1 MRRLMRRKSS
11 SLAAAL
17 YLLAAVLPGAP
28 SAVDAQERGAAAV
41 DQLVRSLSVTGRVL
55 MIAAH
60 PDDEDTRLIAW
71 LSRGRGV
78 ETAYLSLTRGDG
90 GQNLIGNELGDAL
103 GAIRTEELL
112 AARRI
117 DGGRQYFT
125 RAFDFGFSKN
135 AEETYK
141 HWPHDS
147 LLGDVVTV
155 IRAYRPHVVVSV
167 WSGTATDGHGHH
179 TVAGLLAREAYDA
192 AGDTVR
198 FPVKKFGAAWE
209 PAKFY
214 RTTGFNRLSPSMQ
227 INVGEFDPVLGRS
240 YAEIAAESRGQHRS
254 QGFGGVQQPKGA
266 LLAGVVRQ
274 ASRVNEIT
282 APKDEQS
289 IFDGVDTTFARLSAR
304 KPGATNGIQRSAL
317 RDVIANIDSARA
329 TADLR
334 RPGALLAWLGRA
346 TEAVQG
352 VRASTPRCWRLPP
365 TLMMAGAPPAPSCDA
380 EQLDFDAS
388 IDVLN
393 RRMSEAVLAASGV
406 AIDAVAPKELLA
418 FGDSMRVNVSIF
430 NRGKSPVSVLGVKMT
445 GRRPGTMAPAV
456 LAPDSSVS
464 LLGSVIGLVDSR
476 PWWTSGREGND
487 IFAPH
492 QSPAD
497 GVARVSSGP
506 STDVVPGVAVAED
519 IRRESNVEV
528 TLKVGFATVTVN
540 AGPIVYRFSDPVLG
554 QQDRPVSGVP
564 PLTLKFDRGLEWM
577 PANKAIDRRITLTL
591 TSHSDTRKEY
601 SWRLQFP
608 SALKLD
614 SLPEKVMMEPFE
626 QKQLFLRIRGTLP
639 AKRYEFGIV
648 AVSETGLSY
657 EGVTTIQYPH
667 ILPVRTYR
675 SSAFYLQAVDIAIP
689 KTLSVAYVQGV
700 GDVVAPFL
708 PGLEVPMVTVSP
720 AELAVFDLSR
730 YSTLV
735 IGARAFEAHRDLMA
749 NRDRVM
755 DFARKGG
762 TVVVQYG
769 QFEMQTPGVLP
780 YPIQL
785 KRPAERVTE
794 EKAEVTVLDPK
805 SRLLNFPNKLGPDDW
820 KGWTQERALYMPS
833 VIDPRYATPL
843 EMHDPGEPE
852 NKGAILMT
860 SVGKGTFIYTTLS
873 LFRQIPGGVD
883 GGPRLLVNLLSA
895 GLDIPAKKAQP

>member
-1 MRRLMRRKSS
+1 MRRMKSR
-11 SLAAAL
+11 
-17 YLLAAVLPGAP
+17 LLAVLGLLTAATPFVAG
-28 SAVDAQERGAAAV
+28 AQERGAAAV

-55 MIAAH
+55 MVAAH

-90 GQNLIGNELGDAL
+90 GQNLIGNELGEAL

-112 AARRI
+112 AARRV
-117 DGGRQYFT
+117 DGGHQYFT

-135 AEETYK
+135 ADETFL

-155 IRAYRPHVVVSV
+155 IRAFRPQVVVSV
-167 WSGTATDGHGHH
+167 WSGTANDGHGHH
-179 TVAGLLAREAYDA
+179 TVAGILAREAYDL
-192 AGDTVR
+192 AGDTIR
-198 FPVKKFGAAWE
+198 FPVAKFGPAWE

-214 RTTGFNRLSPSMQ
+214 RTTGFNRLQPSLQ

-240 YAEIAAESRGQHRS
+240 YAEIAAESRAQHRS
-254 QGFGGVQQPKGA
+254 QGFGGVRQPKGSV
-266 LLAGVVRQ
+266 LAGVVRQ
-274 ASRVNEIT
+274 ASRVNEPT
-282 APKDEQS
+282 PPADEKS
-289 IFDGVDTTFARLSAR
+289 IFDGVDTTIARLAAR
-304 KPGATNGIQRSAL
+304 KTGATNGIQRSAL

-329 TADLR
+329 VADLR
-334 RPGALLAWLGRA
+334 RPGALVAWLARA

-352 VRASTPRCWRLPP
+352 IRASTPHCWRLPP
-365 TLMMAGAPPAPSCDA
+365 TMKQAGAPPPISCDT

-388 IDVLN
+388 IEVLS
-393 RRMSEAVLAASGV
+393 RRMSAAVLAVSGV
-406 AIDAVAPKELLA
+406 AIEAVAPKELLA
-418 FGDSMRVNVSIF
+418 FGDSMRVNVSVF
-430 NRGKSPVSVLGVKMT
+430 NRGKSPVTLLGVKMT
-445 GRRPGTMAPAV
+445 GRRPGSIPAVV

-464 LLGSVIGLVDSR
+464 LMGSVIGLVDGR

-487 IFAPH
+487 IFPPH

-497 GVARVSSGP
+497 GISRVSTGP

-528 TLKVGFATVTVN
+528 TLKIGFATVTVD
-540 AGPIVYRFSDPVLG
+540 AGPIIYRFSDPVLG
-554 QQDRPVSGVP
+554 QQERPVSGVP
-564 PLTLKFDRGLEWM
+564 ALTLKFDRGLEWM
-577 PANKAIDRRITLTL
+577 PADKAIDRRITLTL
-591 TSHSDTRKEY
+591 TSHSDTKKEY
-601 SWRLQFP
+601 GWRMEYPQG
-608 SALKLD
+608 LKLD
-614 SLPEKVMMEPFE
+614 SLPQKVMMEPGE
-626 QKQLFLRIRGTLP
+626 QRQLFLRLRGKLP
-639 AKRYEFGIV
+639 AKRYPFGIV

-657 EGVTTIQYPH
+657 EGVTTIEYPH
-667 ILPVRTYR
+667 IRPVRTYR
-675 SSAFYLQAVDIAIP
+675 SSAFYLQAVEITIP
-689 KTLSVAYVQGV
+689 KTLAVAYVQGV

-708 PGLEVPMVTVSP
+708 PGLEVPIVIVSP
-720 AELAVFDLSR
+720 AELAVVDLSR

-749 NRDRVM
+749 NRERVL

-794 EKAEVTVLDPK
+794 EKANVTVLDPK
-805 SRLLNFPNKLGPDDW
+805 SKLLNFPNRLGPEDW

-833 VIDPRYATPL
+833 VIDPHYATPL

-852 NKGAILMT
+852 NKGAILST
-860 SVGKGTFIYTTLS
+860 PFGKGTFIYTTLS
-873 LFRQIPGGVD
+873 LFRQIPAGVD
-883 GGPRLLVNLLSA
+883 GGPRLFVNLLSA
-895 GLDIPAKKAQP
+895 GLDIPLKKPQP